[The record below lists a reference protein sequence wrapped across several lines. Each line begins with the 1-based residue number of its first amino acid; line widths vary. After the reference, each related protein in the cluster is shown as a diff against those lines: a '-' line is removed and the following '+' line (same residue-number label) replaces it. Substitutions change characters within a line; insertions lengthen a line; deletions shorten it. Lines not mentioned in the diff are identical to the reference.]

1 MVQCNGLQSQRTQ
14 RATMAVMNV
23 LGKWLARTANAL
35 GLPGFVR
42 EGDYTS
48 EDARIT
54 VRVRRGSA
62 FTVISVNNVDLYFER
77 FSGRIDGIS
86 LSQRPRNKSAA
97 AGKSGRSGG
106 SP

>member
-1 MVQCNGLQSQRTQ
+1 
-14 RATMAVMNV
+14 MNKF
-23 LGKWLARTANAL
+23 GQWIAAIANAL
-35 GLPGFVR
+35 WVPGFVR

-54 VRVRRGSA
+54 VRVRRGTA

-86 LSQRPRNKSAA
+86 LSQRPKSKPVA
-97 AGKSGRSGG
+97 AGKSTRSGG

>member
-1 MVQCNGLQSQRTQ
+1 
-14 RATMAVMNV
+14 MNR
-23 LGKWLARTANAL
+23 LGKWLAAVANAF
-35 GLPGFVR
+35 GVPGFVR
-42 EGDYTS
+42 EGDYVS

-54 VRVRRGSA
+54 VRVRRGTS
-62 FTVISVNNVDLYFER
+62 FTVISVNNVDIYFER

-86 LSQRPRNKSAA
+86 LSQRPKRKPVA